1 MLLQIGEL
9 KSLQIT
15 LSKIILESENEDEI
29 SELKGYKNLCGKISI
44 VGLEKVQNKIH
55 AHKANFSE
63 KRLSELELVWSDE
76 QYDSRNERLEKEVL
90 NELKPCD
97 DKLTRLKIRSYGGLE
112 FPKWVA
118 DPLFLHLKHVTI
130 SGCKRC
136 TSLPPLAQLP
146 SLKELFIEGLYGVEV
161 VGFELSGSSCTF
173 PSLEV
178 MSFEDMRGW
187 KKWYGVVFPCLQKL
201 KIKDCPNLVEVTIK
215 TLPSLTVLEIDG
227 CPYLVKLSLEALP
240 SLNVMKLVRCDCGV
254 LKSLVQV
261 ASAISKLEIH
271 NISGLNDV
279 VWRGVLEHL
288 GVVEE
293 LIIFRCN
300 EIRHLW
306 ESKVVASK
314 VLVKLW
320 NLLVVECRNLVSLG
334 EKEEGD
340 NCTSNLLT
348 SLRILKVVGCD
359 NMERCNCPD
368 GIKEL
373 TVSSCRSITTVSF
386 PKGGHEKLRS
396 LEISDCAKLLE
407 MEWGGQKMNNNRS
420 NMLMLEDV
428 CISEWPNLKSIIEL
442 NYLVHLTTLT
452 ITDCERLE
460 SFPDNLTTLKK
471 LEITICPSLD
481 VSFPGW
487 VWPPSLR
494 SLTLGK
500 LKKPFSEWGP
510 QTFPTSLVK
519 LKLYEDDEVSSC
531 SEFSH
536 LLPSSLTS
544 LQIHGFEKL
553 ESFSVGLQHLTY
565 LQTLS
570 FLFCP
575 NLKKV
580 SHPQHLTFLQ
590 HLSFKSCHSMIDL
603 GEMLLPSLLSLTI
616 ISCQK
621 LYERYSERGCSWS
634 LISHIPLTSVHM
646 PRTSLSP
653 VAQEIRQLPR
663 SPTI

>member
-1 MLLQIGEL
+1 
-9 KSLQIT
+9 
-15 LSKIILESENEDEI
+15 
-29 SELKGYKNLCGKISI
+29 
-44 VGLEKVQNKIH
+44 
-55 AHKANFSE
+55 
-63 KRLSELELVWSDE
+63 
-76 QYDSRNERLEKEVL
+76 
-90 NELKPCD
+90 
-97 DKLTRLKIRSYGGLE
+97 
-112 FPKWVA
+112 
-118 DPLFLHLKHVTI
+118 
-130 SGCKRC
+130 
-136 TSLPPLAQLP
+136 
-146 SLKELFIEGLYGVEV
+146 
-161 VGFELSGSSCTF
+161 
-173 PSLEV
+173 

-215 TLPSLTVLEIDG
+215 TLPSLNVLEIDG

-261 ASAISKLEIH
+261 ASAVSKLEIH

-293 LIIFRCN
+293 LSIFRCN
-300 EIRHLW
+300 KIRHLW

-320 NLLVVECRNLVSLG
+320 NLLVVDCRNLVSFG

-396 LEISDCAKLLE
+396 LEISGCTKLLE
-407 MEWGGQKMNNNRS
+407 MEWGGRKMNNNRS
-420 NMLMLEDV
+420 NTLKLEDV
-428 CISEWPNLKSIIEL
+428 WITEWPNLKSIIEL

-452 ITDCERLE
+452 IIDCERLE

-471 LEITICPSLD
+471 LEIRICPSLD

-500 LKKPFSEWGP
+500 LKNPISEWGP
-510 QTFPTSLVK
+510 QNFPTSLVE
-519 LKLYEDDEVSSC
+519 LELWGEDARSC

-536 LLPSSLTS
+536 LFSSSLTS
-544 LQIHGFEKL
+544 LKIHEFKKL
-553 ESFSVGLQHLTY
+553 ESFSKGLQHLTS

-590 HLSFKSCHSMIDL
+590 HLAFRGCPSMIDL

-616 ISCQK
+616 IGCQK
-621 LYERYSERGCSWS
+621 LNEIYSERGCSWS
-634 LISHIPLTSVHM
+634 LISHIPRTSVG
-646 PRTSLSP
+646 P
-653 VAQEIRQLPR
+653 VAQEIWQLPR